1 MLEKGCR
8 SVDITGCGVTSDLN
22 ESAIILSLAAASI
35 TPVDTLWKEREWT

>member
-8 SVDITGCGVTSDLN
+8 SVDTGCGVTSDLN
-22 ESAIILSLAAASI
+22 ESAITIATLAAASV